1 MKWFWN
7 LISNEQLKLDNE
19 ALVAENRLLKAEMFN
34 KGHLFFT
41 NNQWLGYPR
50 TIHGVIVD
58 GKTIAISE
66 TIEGGF
72 VNNE

>member
-7 LISNEQLKLDNE
+7 LINNEQLKLDNE

-41 NNQWLGYPR
+41 NNPTKFIKIVKVYPNH
-50 TIHGVIVD
+50 INSLF
-58 GKTIAISE
+58 K
-66 TIEGGF
+66 
-72 VNNE
+72 